1 MTTETST
8 QQRQSWWRAAPLPEA
23 NDGGTFSHDA
33 MVGHF
38 AAMYIAHIEA
48 YHQAVKVQ
56 SRKIDAGYEGGRDAI
71 GVALR
76 AAIVEHLYPA
86 KAAWSC
92 AALLMGK
99 SAEDVWGCYDDPQVA
114 DELAWEWLVKA
125 TGMTGEQ
132 IRALTTVPVKGEDG
146 LY

>member
-1 MTTETST
+1 MAETST
-8 QQRQSWWRAAPLPEA
+8 EQRQSWWRAVPLPQISEGEA
-23 NDGGTFSHDA
+23 FNQDA

-38 AAMYIAHIEA
+38 AAMYVAHAES
-48 YHQAVKVQ
+48 YHQAVKAQ

-76 AAIVEHLYPA
+76 AAIVEHLQPA
-86 KAAWSC
+86 QAAWTA
-92 AALLMGK
+92 AALLSGK
-99 SAEDVWGCYDDPQVA
+99 SAEDVWECYEDPQLM
-114 DELAWEWLVKA
+114 DELGWEWLAKA
-125 TGMTGEQ
+125 TSLTGDQ